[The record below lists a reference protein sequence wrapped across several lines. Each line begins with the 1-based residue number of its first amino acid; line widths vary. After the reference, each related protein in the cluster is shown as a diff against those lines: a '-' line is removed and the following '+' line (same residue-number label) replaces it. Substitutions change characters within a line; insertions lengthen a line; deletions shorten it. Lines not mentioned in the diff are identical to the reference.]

1 MVYKWYILPIG
12 GLYATY
18 QLFRGTRTIDLG
30 PKADFQGAMLLVLG
44 SGLFA
49 MQCECFLP
57 DLGGCFFVF
66 FFAQS
71 LDHPQTKDS
80 AKNYRTIFI
89 LRDSGLKLNI
99 INMNHCKLQKPGNLV
114 TSLGW

>member
-1 MVYKWYILPIG
+1 MVYILPIG

-18 QLFRGTRTIDLG
+18 HLLGEPETTIDLG

-49 MQCECFLP
+49 MQWECFLP
-57 DLGGCFFVF
+57 DLGGCFVF

-80 AKNYRTIFI
+80 AKNYRTNKFSEI
-89 LRDSGLKLNI
+89 LA
-99 INMNHCKLQKPGNLV
+99 
-114 TSLGW
+114 